1 MHNQGKCMQVF
12 SQQQVEANLKA
23 DKVTDQNKI
32 KQMQKV
38 LYKNMRGEDSDEDE
52 TSQNPSVGK

>member
-1 MHNQGKCMQVF
+1 M
-12 SQQQVEANLKA
+12 EANLKA

-38 LYKNMRGEDSDEDE
+38 LYKNMRGEDSDEE
-52 TSQNPSVGK
+52 ANPSAGK